1 MLRRTFLASAA
12 MAAVA
17 ATTRKAHALTEEL
30 HHPRINFPKDYSQR
44 TADAVHKVLRDDSFK
59 FVNGS
64 ISYWPP
70 EWSTTLV
77 YDGNTRLLN
86 GFLDDLRK
94 IQGMKVRVSFSKD
107 LGKEGGSLHRG
118 ASWWVKYKQTTPETI
133 VVRVNLAAKEI
144 DAEKLDLQLDKS
156 PKEEPDQQALD
167 RLYK

>member
-12 MAAVA
+12 IAAVA
-17 ATTRKAHALTEEL
+17 ASTKETHALTESL
-30 HHPRINFPKDYSQR
+30 NHPRINFPKDFSPR
-44 TADAVHKVLRDDSFK
+44 LADAVHKVLRDDTFK
-59 FVNGS
+59 FVNGG

-86 GFLDDLRK
+86 VFLDDLRK
-94 IQGMKVRVSFSKD
+94 IQGIKTRVTFAKD
-107 LGKEGGSLHRG
+107 LGKEGGSSYRG

-133 VVRVNLAAKEI
+133 TVRVNLAAKEI

-156 PKEEPDQQALD
+156 PKEEPDQHALD
-167 RLYK
+167 QLYN